1 MHSTAPKNFDVK
13 PPPAFL
19 RSCRQHEVT
28 LGLGIGN
35 YWTYFQNTEKQ
46 TLKAEE
52 LTSEE
57 VTTTNDGFM
66 KVSHENKPNFH
77 F

>member
-1 MHSTAPKNFDVK
+1 MK
-13 PPPAFL
+13 
-19 RSCRQHEVT
+19 VT
-28 LGLGIGN
+28 LGLGKGN

-46 TLKAEE
+46 TLKGEE

-57 VTTTNDGFM
+57 VTTTNNGFM